1 MKKASRKL
9 LSMLLALVMVV
20 SVMSVSALAVEGSYE
35 LTTYGEDVA
44 GLSITGASVLSSSV
58 EVTSVTLNNGKI
70 NHTYTY
76 NIVLSGATAADATV
90 TANFVKAD
98 TAAERCVISNVPSIQ
113 QPGFV
118 ASAASLTFPIALTDG
133 VGTRRAYVHHDV
145 VNAWGYLDSYVF
157 NYTVSTYKNP
167 IETHGMTLRFG
178 DPAYP
183 NTEPECYMSFEG
195 SGDTYTATYMGS
207 KENYYPDVLTMQA
220 DGATKLTASG
230 DVSFATYNADG
241 DKTSYTTIT
250 PTINGSAIYTVELGT
265 NGGNVTLTGPSGTT
279 TVRFLAPKQAVAA
292 GGTAPTYV
300 NGYLPIG
307 QYASGQVW
315 GSIYS
320 DGAQYSSSTVTKGS
334 TTKITSGMAST
345 GISLGAPGGYVQF
358 EFEDAVQNDPNNKYG
373 IDFVIYGNPFVGNPE
388 AASVQ
393 VSSNGEDWYELAGS
407 RYYNDET
414 IHNATLTYTKKND
427 GVYYSINGGTATQF
441 KAATAWWPEAE
452 DEGYADVAGVGTP
465 FQGSLAASNV
475 TRGTDASGNPTITY
489 SGLNLVKDSDTTDD
503 YLFGYADVRITGSTT
518 DGTACNPYASAPST
532 GTRSDVGGDGF
543 DISWAVNGNGE
554 PVPLTSIKY
563 VRVYTSAALDPNNL
577 TALPTPGI
585 FGETSAEVCGVF
597 VAKESSSSSTASP
610 MAVVK
615 KTPLSGTSST
625 IGRTNADVVS
635 STQCYQSV
643 TVASTDTI
651 SISSGASYVY
661 VNGACVTATTANPY
675 TFTPNLSTG
684 ETMKI
689 QIITQTGDRSAYVRV
704 IEFVGAN
711 LNGAG

>member
-1 MKKASRKL
+1 MKKVSRKL

-20 SVMSVSALAVEGSYE
+20 SVMSVSALAADTGYSMTPYDSNVTSLE
-35 LTTYGEDVA
+35 V
-44 GLSITGASVLSSSV
+44 TGANVNSYTMTAEPLSENSTNMRV
-58 EVTSVTLNNGKI
+58 
-70 NHTYTY
+70 TY
-76 NIVLSGATAADATV
+76 NIVLSADTAADASATVNFIAPSENLVSGVPPAGAPQQFVPIIKGNASNTYTV
-90 TANFVKAD
+90 TLV
-98 TAAERCVISNVPSIQ
+98 
-113 QPGFV
+113 
-118 ASAASLTFPIALTDG
+118 DG
-133 VGTRRAYVHHDV
+133 VGSKNAYVHKNFPATYQSCD
-145 VNAWGYLDSYVF
+145 LYVL
-157 NYTVSTYKNP
+157 NVSIGSYKNP
-167 IETHGMTLRFG
+167 IETNGMTLRFG

-220 DGATKLTASG
+220 DVATKLTASG

-250 PTINGSAIYTVELGT
+250 PAINGSASYTVELGT

-307 QYASGQVW
+307 QYASGQAW

-320 DGAQYSSSTVTKGS
+320 DGAQYSRSTVTKGS

-427 GVYYSINGGTATQF
+427 GIHYSINGVGDTLF

-518 DGTACNPYASAPST
+518 DGTACNPYASVPST

-543 DISWAVNGNGE
+543 DISWAVNENGE

-597 VAKESSSSSTASP
+597 VAKENNGSGEASSTP
-610 MAVVK
+610 TIK
-615 KTPLSGTSST
+615 FGRTTSSMDEVST
-625 IGRTNADVVS
+625 SNMGTTAVSFNRNTTCYINVQSSADH
-635 STQCYQSV
+635 
-643 TVASTDTI
+643 I
-651 SISSGASYVY
+651 Y
-661 VNGACVTATTANPY
+661 VNGKLVESGNDIAFTVTSG
-675 TFTPNLSTG
+675 STQPV
-684 ETMKI
+684 
-689 QIITQTGDRSAYVRV
+689 QIITQSGTESPYITLVN
-704 IEFVGAN
+704 ISM
-711 LNGAG
+711 

>member
-1 MKKASRKL
+1 MKKTSRKL

-20 SVMSVSALAVEGSYE
+20 SVMSVGAMAAETSYE

-58 EVTSVTLNNGKI
+58 EVTSVTLNSGKI
-70 NHTYTY
+70 NYTYTY
-76 NIVLSGATAADATV
+76 NIVLSGTTAADATV

-98 TAAERCVISNVPSIQ
+98 TAAERCVISNVPSVQ

-118 ASAASLTFPIALTDG
+118 ASAASLTYPVALTDG
-133 VGTRRAYVHHDV
+133 VGTRRAYVHHEV
-145 VNAWGYLDSYVF
+145 VAAWGNLDTYVF
-157 NYTVSTYKNP
+157 NYTVSTSKNP
-167 IETHGMTLRFG
+167 IETNGMTLRFG

-220 DGATKLTASG
+220 NGATKLTASG

-250 PTINGSAIYTVELGT
+250 PEINGSASYTVELGT
-265 NGGNVTLTGPSGTT
+265 SGGNVTLTGPSGTT
-279 TVRFLAPKQAVAA
+279 TVRFLAPQQAVAA

-307 QYASGQVW
+307 QYASGQAW

-320 DGAQYSSSTVTKGS
+320 DGAQFSSSTVTKGT
-334 TTKITSGMAST
+334 TTKITNGMATT

-358 EFEDAVQNDPNNKYG
+358 EFADPVQNDPNNKYG

-414 IHNATLTYTKKND
+414 IHNATLTYTKKSG
-427 GVYYSINGGTATQF
+427 GVYYSINGGTETLF

-452 DEGYADVAGVGTP
+452 GEGYAEVAGEGTP
-465 FQGSLAASNV
+465 FQGSLAVPNV

-518 DGTACNPYASAPST
+518 DGTACNPYASVPST

-543 DISWAVNGNGE
+543 DISWAVNENGE
-554 PVPLTSIKY
+554 PVKLDSVKY

-577 TALPTPGI
+577 TALPTPSI

-597 VAKESSSSSTASP
+597 VAKENNGSGEASSTP
-610 MAVVK
+610 TIK
-615 KTPLSGTSST
+615 FGRTTSSMDEVST
-625 IGRTNADVVS
+625 SNMGTTAVSFNRGTTCYINVQSSADH
-635 STQCYQSV
+635 
-643 TVASTDTI
+643 I
-651 SISSGASYVY
+651 Y
-661 VNGACVTATTANPY
+661 VNGQLVESGNDIAFTVTSG
-675 TFTPNLSTG
+675 STQPV
-684 ETMKI
+684 
-689 QIITQTGDRSAYVRV
+689 QIITQTGTESPYITLVNISR
-704 IEFVGAN
+704 
-711 LNGAG
+711 

>member
-1 MKKASRKL
+1 MKKVSRKL

-20 SVMSVSALAVEGSYE
+20 SVMSVSALAADTGYSMTPYDSNVTSLE
-35 LTTYGEDVA
+35 V
-44 GLSITGASVLSSSV
+44 TGANVNSYTMTAEPLSENSTNMRV
-58 EVTSVTLNNGKI
+58 
-70 NHTYTY
+70 TY
-76 NIVLSGATAADATV
+76 NIVLSADTAADASATVNFIAPSENLVSGVPPAGAPQQFVPIIKGNASNTYTV
-90 TANFVKAD
+90 TLV
-98 TAAERCVISNVPSIQ
+98 
-113 QPGFV
+113 
-118 ASAASLTFPIALTDG
+118 DG
-133 VGTRRAYVHHDV
+133 VGSKNAYVHKNFPATYQSCD
-145 VNAWGYLDSYVF
+145 LYVL
-157 NYTVSTYKNP
+157 NVSIGSYKNP
-167 IETHGMTLRFG
+167 IKTNGMTLRFG

-220 DGATKLTASG
+220 DGATQLTASG

-250 PTINGSAIYTVELGT
+250 PAINGSASYTVELGT

-307 QYASGQVW
+307 QYASGQAW

-320 DGAQYSSSTVTKGS
+320 DGAQFSSSTVTKGT
-334 TTKITSGMAST
+334 TTKITSGMATT

-358 EFEDAVQNDPNNKYG
+358 EFADPVQNDPNNKYG

-393 VSSNGEDWYELAGS
+393 VSSNGKDWYELAGS
-407 RYYNDET
+407 RYYSEET
-414 IHNATLTYTKKND
+414 IHNATLTYTLTGTGIK
-427 GVYYSINGGTATQF
+427 YSINGAEAKDF
-441 KAATAWWPEAE
+441 KNASAWWPEAVG
-452 DEGYADVAGVGTP
+452 EGYAEVAGEGTP
-465 FQGSLAASNV
+465 FQGSLAVPNV
-475 TRGTDASGNPTITY
+475 TRGTDKDGNPTITY

-518 DGTACNPYASAPST
+518 DGTACNPYASVPST

-543 DISWAVNGNGE
+543 DISWAVNENGE

-597 VAKESSSSSTASP
+597 VAKENNGSGEATAAPTVKVGSSTVATSNMGTAIKKVYSSTA
-610 MAVVK
+610 K
-615 KTPLSGTSST
+615 
-625 IGRTNADVVS
+625 I
-635 STQCYQSV
+635 SV
-643 TVASTDTI
+643 TSDAQYIYVNGTQ
-651 SISSGASYVY
+651 ISSGDEVSISTPFGSTNYV
-661 VNGACVTATTANPY
+661 
-675 TFTPNLSTG
+675 
-684 ETMKI
+684 
-689 QIITQTGDRSAYVRV
+689 QIITQNGTESPYVTVLKVTR
-704 IEFVGAN
+704 
-711 LNGAG
+711 

>member
-1 MKKASRKL
+1 MKKTSRKL

-20 SVMSVSALAVEGSYE
+20 SVMSVSALAADTGYSMTPYDSNVTSLE
-35 LTTYGEDVA
+35 V
-44 GLSITGASVLSSSV
+44 TGANVNSYTMTAERLSENSTNMRV
-58 EVTSVTLNNGKI
+58 
-70 NHTYTY
+70 TY
-76 NIVLSGATAADATV
+76 NIVLSADTAADASVTVNFTAPSENLVSGAPPAGAPQQFIPIIKGNASNTYTV
-90 TANFVKAD
+90 TLV
-98 TAAERCVISNVPSIQ
+98 
-113 QPGFV
+113 
-118 ASAASLTFPIALTDG
+118 DG
-133 VGTRRAYVHHDV
+133 VGTKNAYVHKNFPATYQSCD
-145 VNAWGYLDSYVF
+145 LYVL
-157 NYTVSTYKNP
+157 NVSIGSYKNP
-167 IETHGMTLRFG
+167 IETNGMTLRFG

-220 DGATKLTASG
+220 TSATKLTASG

-250 PTINGSAIYTVELGT
+250 PAINGSASYTVELGT

-307 QYASGQVW
+307 QYASGQAW

-414 IHNATLTYTKKND
+414 IHNATLTYTKKSN
-427 GVYYSINGGTATQF
+427 GIYYSINGGAETLF

-452 DEGYADVAGVGTP
+452 GEGYADVAGVGTP

-503 YLFGYADVRITGSTT
+503 YLFGYADVRIIGSTT
-518 DGTACNPYASAPST
+518 DGTACNPYASVPST

-543 DISWAVNGNGE
+543 DISWAVNENGE
-554 PVPLTSIKY
+554 PVQLDSIKY

-577 TALPTPGI
+577 TALPTPTI
-585 FGETSAEVCGVF
+585 FGETSAEVCGMF
-597 VAKESSSSSTASP
+597 VAKETTTESTVTPTITVGGDDLANVAEDAEQIGNMGTVDVFNIEADS
-610 MAVVK
+610 VVIGA
-615 KTPLSGTSST
+615 TGTTYTYINGISGTSQT
-625 IGRTNADVVS
+625 IDLSDGAVHLVQIIAQNGAAS
-635 STQCYQSV
+635 PYV
-643 TVASTDTI
+643 TV
-651 SISSGASYVY
+651 
-661 VNGACVTATTANPY
+661 
-675 TFTPNLSTG
+675 LRLQ
-684 ETMKI
+684 K
-689 QIITQTGDRSAYVRV
+689 
-704 IEFVGAN
+704 
-711 LNGAG
+711 

>member
-1 MKKASRKL
+1 MKKVSRKL

-20 SVMSVSALAVEGSYE
+20 SVMSVSALAADTGYSMTPYDSNVTSLE
-35 LTTYGEDVA
+35 V
-44 GLSITGASVLSSSV
+44 TGANVNSYTMTAEPLSENSTNMRV
-58 EVTSVTLNNGKI
+58 
-70 NHTYTY
+70 TY
-76 NIVLSGATAADATV
+76 NIVLSADTAADASATVNFIAPSENLVSGVPPAGAPQQFVPIIKGNASNTYTV
-90 TANFVKAD
+90 TLV
-98 TAAERCVISNVPSIQ
+98 
-113 QPGFV
+113 
-118 ASAASLTFPIALTDG
+118 DG
-133 VGTRRAYVHHDV
+133 VGSKNAYVHKNFPATYQSCD
-145 VNAWGYLDSYVF
+145 LYVL
-157 NYTVSTYKNP
+157 NVSIGSYKNP
-167 IETHGMTLRFG
+167 IETNGMTLRFG

-241 DKTSYTTIT
+241 DKTSYPTIT
-250 PTINGSAIYTVELGT
+250 PAINGSASYTVELGT
-265 NGGNVTLTGPSGTT
+265 NGGNVTLTGPSGTTT

-307 QYASGQVW
+307 QYASGQAW

-320 DGAQYSSSTVTKGS
+320 DGAQYSRSTVTKGS

-427 GVYYSINGGTATQF
+427 GVYYSINGGTETQF

-518 DGTACNPYASAPST
+518 DGTACNPYASVPST

-563 VRVYTSAALDPNNL
+563 IRVYTSAALDPNNL
-577 TALPTPGI
+577 TALPTPNI

-597 VAKESSSSSTASP
+597 VAKENNGSGEATAAPTVKVGSSTVATSNMGTAIKKVYSSTA
-610 MAVVK
+610 K
-615 KTPLSGTSST
+615 
-625 IGRTNADVVS
+625 I
-635 STQCYQSV
+635 SV
-643 TVASTDTI
+643 TSDAQYIYVNGTQ
-651 SISSGASYVY
+651 ISSGDEVSISTPSGSTNYV
-661 VNGACVTATTANPY
+661 
-675 TFTPNLSTG
+675 
-684 ETMKI
+684 
-689 QIITQTGDRSAYVRV
+689 QIITQNGTESPYVTVLKVRR
-704 IEFVGAN
+704 
-711 LNGAG
+711 

>member
-1 MKKASRKL
+1 MKKVSRKL

-20 SVMSVSALAVEGSYE
+20 SVMSVSALAADTGYSMTPYDSNVTS
-35 LTTYGEDVA
+35 LDV
-44 GLSITGASVLSSSV
+44 TGANVNSYTMTAEPLSENSTNMRV
-58 EVTSVTLNNGKI
+58 
-70 NHTYTY
+70 TY
-76 NIVLSGATAADATV
+76 NIVLSADTAADASATVNFIAPSENLVSGVPPAGAPQQFVPIIKGNASNTYTV
-90 TANFVKAD
+90 TLV
-98 TAAERCVISNVPSIQ
+98 
-113 QPGFV
+113 
-118 ASAASLTFPIALTDG
+118 DG
-133 VGTRRAYVHHDV
+133 VGSKNAYVHKNFPATYQSCD
-145 VNAWGYLDSYVF
+145 LYVL
-157 NYTVSTYKNP
+157 NVSIGSYKNP
-167 IETHGMTLRFG
+167 IETNGMTLRFG

-241 DKTSYTTIT
+241 DKTSYPTIT
-250 PTINGSAIYTVELGT
+250 PAINGSASYTVELGT
-265 NGGNVTLTGPSGTT
+265 NGGNVTLTGPSGTTT

-307 QYASGQVW
+307 QYASGQAW

-320 DGAQYSSSTVTKGS
+320 DGAQYSRSTVTKGS

-427 GVYYSINGGTATQF
+427 GVYYSINGGTETQF

-518 DGTACNPYASAPST
+518 DGTACNPYASVPST

-563 VRVYTSAALDPNNL
+563 IRVYTSAALDPNNL
-577 TALPTPGI
+577 TALPTPNI

-597 VAKESSSSSTASP
+597 VAKENNGSGEATAAPTVKVGSSTVATSNMGTAIKKVYSSTA
-610 MAVVK
+610 K
-615 KTPLSGTSST
+615 
-625 IGRTNADVVS
+625 I
-635 STQCYQSV
+635 SV
-643 TVASTDTI
+643 TSDAQYIYVNGTQ
-651 SISSGASYVY
+651 ISSGDEVSISTPSGSTNYV
-661 VNGACVTATTANPY
+661 
-675 TFTPNLSTG
+675 
-684 ETMKI
+684 
-689 QIITQTGDRSAYVRV
+689 QIITQNGTESPYVTVLKVTR
-704 IEFVGAN
+704 
-711 LNGAG
+711 

>member
-1 MKKASRKL
+1 MKKVSRKL

-58 EVTSVTLNNGKI
+58 KVTSVTLNNGKI

-167 IETHGMTLRFG
+167 IKTNGMTLRFG

-220 DGATKLTASG
+220 DGATQLTASG

-250 PTINGSAIYTVELGT
+250 PAINGSASYTVELGT
-265 NGGNVTLTGPSGTT
+265 NGGNVTLTGPSGTTTT

-307 QYASGQVW
+307 QYASGQAW

-320 DGAQYSSSTVTKGS
+320 DGAQYSRSTVTKGS

-414 IHNATLTYTKKND
+414 IYNATLTYTKKND
-427 GVYYSINGGTATQF
+427 GVYYSINGGAETPF

-554 PVPLTSIKY
+554 PVQLDSVKY

-597 VAKESSSSSTASP
+597 VAKESGSGEAAAPTVELGNDIGDIGLTEAENQTVSTWAGLGTDSIT
-610 MAVVK
+610 VNV
-615 KTPLSGTSST
+615 SGGTY
-625 IGRTNADVVS
+625 I
-635 STQCYQSV
+635 Y
-643 TVASTDTI
+643 I
-651 SISSGASYVY
+651 
-661 VNGACVTATTANPY
+661 NGVATTS
-675 TFTPNLSTG
+675 TTVDLSDG
-684 ETMKI
+684 SIHNI
-689 QIITQTGDRSAYVRV
+689 QIITQSGTASPYVV
-704 IEFVGAN
+704 V
-711 LNGAG
+711 LQLSK

>member
-44 GLSITGASVLSSSV
+44 GLSITGASVLSSSA

-167 IETHGMTLRFG
+167 IKTNGMTLRFG

-220 DGATKLTASG
+220 DVATKLTASG

-250 PTINGSAIYTVELGT
+250 PAINGSASYTVELGT
-265 NGGNVTLTGPSGTT
+265 NGGNVTLTGPSGTTT

-307 QYASGQVW
+307 QYASGQAW

-320 DGAQYSSSTVTKGS
+320 DGAQYSRSTVTKGS

-414 IHNATLTYTKKND
+414 IYNATLTYTKKSD
-427 GVYYSINGGTATQF
+427 GVYYSINGGAETPF

-554 PVPLTSIKY
+554 PVQLDSVKY

-597 VAKESSSSSTASP
+597 VAKESGSGEATAPTVELGNDIGDIGLTEAENRTVSTWAGLGTDSIT
-610 MAVVK
+610 VNV
-615 KTPLSGTSST
+615 SGGTY
-625 IGRTNADVVS
+625 I
-635 STQCYQSV
+635 Y
-643 TVASTDTI
+643 I
-651 SISSGASYVY
+651 
-661 VNGACVTATTANPY
+661 NGVATTS
-675 TFTPNLSTG
+675 TTVDLSDG
-684 ETMKI
+684 SIHNI
-689 QIITQTGDRSAYVRV
+689 QIITQSGTASPYVV
-704 IEFVGAN
+704 V
-711 LNGAG
+711 LQLSK

>member
-44 GLSITGASVLSSSV
+44 GLSITGASVLSSSA

-167 IETHGMTLRFG
+167 IKTNGMTLRFG

-250 PTINGSAIYTVELGT
+250 PAINGSASYTVELGT

-307 QYASGQVW
+307 QYASGQAW

-320 DGAQYSSSTVTKGS
+320 DGAQYSRSTVTKGS

-414 IHNATLTYTKKND
+414 IHNATLTYTKKSD
-427 GVYYSINGGTATQF
+427 GIHYSINGVGDTLF

-452 DEGYADVAGVGTP
+452 GEGYADVAGVGTP

-518 DGTACNPYASAPST
+518 DGTACNPYASVPST

-554 PVPLTSIKY
+554 PVQLDSVKY

-577 TALPTPGI
+577 TALPTPNI

-597 VAKESSSSSTASP
+597 VAKESGSGEAAAPTVELGNDIGDIGLTEAENQTVSTWAGLGTDSIT
-610 MAVVK
+610 VNV
-615 KTPLSGTSST
+615 SGGTY
-625 IGRTNADVVS
+625 I
-635 STQCYQSV
+635 Y
-643 TVASTDTI
+643 I
-651 SISSGASYVY
+651 
-661 VNGACVTATTANPY
+661 NGVATTS
-675 TFTPNLSTG
+675 TTVDLSDG
-684 ETMKI
+684 SIHNI
-689 QIITQTGDRSAYVRV
+689 QIITQSGTASPYVV
-704 IEFVGAN
+704 V
-711 LNGAG
+711 LQLSK

>member
-1 MKKASRKL
+1 MKKVSRKL

-20 SVMSVSALAVEGSYE
+20 SVMSVSALAVDTGYSMTPYDSNVTSLE
-35 LTTYGEDVA
+35 V
-44 GLSITGASVLSSSV
+44 TGANVNSYTMTAEPLSENSTNMRV
-58 EVTSVTLNNGKI
+58 
-70 NHTYTY
+70 TY
-76 NIVLSGATAADATV
+76 NIVLSADTAADASATVNFIAPSENLVSGVPPAGAPQQFVPIIKGNASNTYTV
-90 TANFVKAD
+90 TLV
-98 TAAERCVISNVPSIQ
+98 
-113 QPGFV
+113 
-118 ASAASLTFPIALTDG
+118 DG
-133 VGTRRAYVHHDV
+133 VGSKNAYVHKNFPATYQSCD
-145 VNAWGYLDSYVF
+145 LYVL
-157 NYTVSTYKNP
+157 NVSIGSYKNP
-167 IETHGMTLRFG
+167 IETNGMTLRFG

-250 PTINGSAIYTVELGT
+250 PAINGSASYTVELGT
-265 NGGNVTLTGPSGTT
+265 NGGNVTLTGPSGTTT

-307 QYASGQVW
+307 QYASGQAW

-320 DGAQYSSSTVTKGS
+320 DGAQFSSSTVTKGT
-334 TTKITSGMAST
+334 TTKITSGMATT

-358 EFEDAVQNDPNNKYG
+358 EFADPVQNDPNNKYG

-393 VSSNGEDWYELAGS
+393 VSSNGKDWYELAGS
-407 RYYNDET
+407 RYYSEET
-414 IHNATLTYTKKND
+414 IHNATLTYTLTGTGIK
-427 GVYYSINGGTATQF
+427 YSINGAEAKDF
-441 KAATAWWPEAE
+441 KNASAWWPEAVG
-452 DEGYADVAGVGTP
+452 EGYAEVAGEGTP
-465 FQGSLAASNV
+465 FQGSLAVPNV

-518 DGTACNPYASAPST
+518 DGTACNPYASVPST

-554 PVPLTSIKY
+554 PVQLDSVKY

-597 VAKESSSSSTASP
+597 VAKETTTESTVAPTIKIGNVNLEDFVEDPTQIGNMGTVDVTGVDANSVVIGATGTTYTYINGISGTSQTIDLSDGAVHLVQIIAQNGTASP
-610 MAVVK
+610 
-615 KTPLSGTSST
+615 
-625 IGRTNADVVS
+625 
-635 STQCYQSV
+635 YV
-643 TVASTDTI
+643 TV
-651 SISSGASYVY
+651 
-661 VNGACVTATTANPY
+661 
-675 TFTPNLSTG
+675 LRLQ
-684 ETMKI
+684 K
-689 QIITQTGDRSAYVRV
+689 
-704 IEFVGAN
+704 
-711 LNGAG
+711 

>member
-1 MKKASRKL
+1 MKKVSRKL

-20 SVMSVSALAVEGSYE
+20 SVMSVSALAADTGYSMTPYDSNVTSLE
-35 LTTYGEDVA
+35 V
-44 GLSITGASVLSSSV
+44 TGANVNSYTMTAEPLSENSTNMRV
-58 EVTSVTLNNGKI
+58 
-70 NHTYTY
+70 TY
-76 NIVLSGATAADATV
+76 NIVLSADTAADASATVNFIAPSENLVSGVPPAGAPQQFVPIIKGNASNTYTV
-90 TANFVKAD
+90 TLV
-98 TAAERCVISNVPSIQ
+98 
-113 QPGFV
+113 
-118 ASAASLTFPIALTDG
+118 DG
-133 VGTRRAYVHHDV
+133 VGSKNAYVHKNFPATYQSCD
-145 VNAWGYLDSYVF
+145 LYVL
-157 NYTVSTYKNP
+157 NVSIGSYKNP
-167 IETHGMTLRFG
+167 IETNGMTLRFG

-250 PTINGSAIYTVELGT
+250 PAINGSASYTVELGT

-307 QYASGQVW
+307 QYASGQAW

-320 DGAQYSSSTVTKGS
+320 DGAQYSRSTVTKGS

-427 GVYYSINGGTATQF
+427 GVYYSINGGTETQF

-518 DGTACNPYASAPST
+518 DGTACNPYASVPST

-554 PVPLTSIKY
+554 PVQLDSVKY

-597 VAKESSSSSTASP
+597 VAKENNGSGEASSVPTLKTGRQNIPLNSQAKTSITA
-610 MAVVK
+610 
-615 KTPLSGTSST
+615 GTSYTLTSS
-625 IGRTNADVVS
+625 ADHVF
-635 STQCYQSV
+635 
-643 TVASTDTI
+643 
-651 SISSGASYVY
+651 
-661 VNGACVTATTANPY
+661 VNGVEITATSGY
-675 TFTPNLSTG
+675 TFTASSG
-684 ETMKI
+684 DKI
-689 QIITQTGDRSAYVRV
+689 QIISQTGTESPFITV
-704 IEFVGAN
+704 
-711 LNGAG
+711 LSTQ

>member
-1 MKKASRKL
+1 MKKTSRKL

-20 SVMSVSALAVEGSYE
+20 SVMSVGAMAAETSYE

-58 EVTSVTLNNGKI
+58 EVTSVTLNSGKI
-70 NHTYTY
+70 NYTYTY
-76 NIVLSGATAADATV
+76 NIVLSGTTAADATV

-98 TAAERCVISNVPSIQ
+98 TAAERCVISNVPSVQ

-133 VGTRRAYVHHDV
+133 VGTRRAYVHHEV
-145 VNAWGYLDSYVF
+145 VAAWGNLDTYVF

-167 IETHGMTLRFG
+167 IETNGMTLRFG

-220 DGATKLTASG
+220 TDATKLTASG

-250 PTINGSAIYTVELGT
+250 PAINGSASYTVELGT
-265 NGGNVTLTGPSGTT
+265 SGGNVTLTGPSGTT
-279 TVRFLAPKQAVAA
+279 TVSFQAPQQAVAA

-307 QYASGQVW
+307 QYASGRTW

-320 DGAQYSSSTVTKGS
+320 DGAQFEDADANIVKGT
-334 TTKITSGMAST
+334 TTKITNGMAST

-358 EFEDAVQNDPNNKYG
+358 EFADPVQNDPNNKYG

-414 IHNATLTYTKKND
+414 IHNATLTYTKKSD
-427 GVYYSINGGTATQF
+427 GVYYSINGGTETLF

-452 DEGYADVAGVGTP
+452 DEGYAEVAGEGTP
-465 FQGSLAASNV
+465 FQGSLAVPNV

-518 DGTACNPYASAPST
+518 DGTACNPYASVPST

-543 DISWAVNGNGE
+543 DISWAVNENGE
-554 PVPLTSIKY
+554 PVQLDSVKY

-577 TALPTPGI
+577 TALPTPSI

-597 VAKESSSSSTASP
+597 VAKETTTESTVTPTITVGGDDLANVAEDAEQIGNMGTVDVFNIEADS
-610 MAVVK
+610 VVIGA
-615 KTPLSGTSST
+615 TGTTYTYINGISGTSQT
-625 IGRTNADVVS
+625 IDLSDGAVHLVQIIAQNGAAS
-635 STQCYQSV
+635 PYV
-643 TVASTDTI
+643 TV
-651 SISSGASYVY
+651 
-661 VNGACVTATTANPY
+661 
-675 TFTPNLSTG
+675 LRLQ
-684 ETMKI
+684 K
-689 QIITQTGDRSAYVRV
+689 
-704 IEFVGAN
+704 
-711 LNGAG
+711 

>member
-1 MKKASRKL
+1 MKKVSRKL

-20 SVMSVSALAVEGSYE
+20 SVMSVSALAADTGYSMTPYDSNVTSLE
-35 LTTYGEDVA
+35 V
-44 GLSITGASVLSSSV
+44 TGANVNSYTMTAEPLSENSTNMRV
-58 EVTSVTLNNGKI
+58 
-70 NHTYTY
+70 TY
-76 NIVLSGATAADATV
+76 NIVLSADTAADASATVNFIAPSENLVSGVPPAGAPQQFVPIIKGNASNTYTV
-90 TANFVKAD
+90 TLV
-98 TAAERCVISNVPSIQ
+98 
-113 QPGFV
+113 
-118 ASAASLTFPIALTDG
+118 DG
-133 VGTRRAYVHHDV
+133 VGSKNAYVHKNFPATYQSCD
-145 VNAWGYLDSYVF
+145 LYVL
-157 NYTVSTYKNP
+157 NVSIGSYKNP
-167 IETHGMTLRFG
+167 IETNGMTLRFG

-241 DKTSYTTIT
+241 DKTSYPTIT
-250 PTINGSAIYTVELGT
+250 PAINGSASYTVELGT

-307 QYASGQVW
+307 QYASGQAW

-320 DGAQYSSSTVTKGS
+320 DGAQYSRSTVTKGS

-414 IHNATLTYTKKND
+414 IYNATLTYTKKSD
-427 GVYYSINGGTATQF
+427 GVYYSINGGAETPF

-597 VAKESSSSSTASP
+597 VAKENNGSGEASSDLYVENATTQSAYVDAASSSSAY
-610 MAVVK
+610 MNVVPI
-615 KTPLSGTSST
+615 T
-625 IGRTNADVVS
+625 VS
-635 STQCYQSV
+635 SKT
-643 TVASTDTI
+643 TLNI
-651 SISSGASYVY
+651 FSSDDNVF
-661 VNGACVTATTANPY
+661 VNGSPISCTYDTPYVLTVSPSAGTTEY
-675 TFTPNLSTG
+675 Y
-684 ETMKI
+684 
-689 QIITQTGDRSAYVRV
+689 QIITQSGTESP
-704 IEFVGAN
+704 FVTVLKVSN
-711 LNGAG
+711 

>member
-1 MKKASRKL
+1 MKKVSRKL

-20 SVMSVSALAVEGSYE
+20 SVMSVSALAADTGYSMTPYDSNVTSLE
-35 LTTYGEDVA
+35 V
-44 GLSITGASVLSSSV
+44 TGANVNSYTMTAEPLSENSTNMRV
-58 EVTSVTLNNGKI
+58 
-70 NHTYTY
+70 TY
-76 NIVLSGATAADATV
+76 NIVLSADTAADASATVNFIAPSENLVSGVPPAGAPQQFVPIIKGNASNTYTV
-90 TANFVKAD
+90 TLV
-98 TAAERCVISNVPSIQ
+98 
-113 QPGFV
+113 
-118 ASAASLTFPIALTDG
+118 DG
-133 VGTRRAYVHHDV
+133 VGSKNAYVHKNFPATYQSCD
-145 VNAWGYLDSYVF
+145 LYVL
-157 NYTVSTYKNP
+157 NVSIGSYKNP
-167 IETHGMTLRFG
+167 IETNGMTLRFG

-241 DKTSYTTIT
+241 DKTSYPTIT
-250 PTINGSAIYTVELGT
+250 PAINGSASYTVELGT

-307 QYASGQVW
+307 QYASGQAW

-320 DGAQYSSSTVTKGS
+320 DGAQYSRSTVTKGS

-414 IHNATLTYTKKND
+414 IHNATLTYTKKSD
-427 GVYYSINGGTATQF
+427 GVHYSINGVGDTLF

-518 DGTACNPYASAPST
+518 DGTACNPYASVPST

-554 PVPLTSIKY
+554 PVQLDSVKY

-597 VAKESSSSSTASP
+597 VAKENNGSGEATAAPTVKVGSSTVATSNMRTAIKKVYSSTA
-610 MAVVK
+610 K
-615 KTPLSGTSST
+615 
-625 IGRTNADVVS
+625 I
-635 STQCYQSV
+635 SV
-643 TVASTDTI
+643 TSDAQYIYVNGTQ
-651 SISSGASYVY
+651 ISSGDEVSISTPSGSTNYV
-661 VNGACVTATTANPY
+661 
-675 TFTPNLSTG
+675 
-684 ETMKI
+684 
-689 QIITQTGDRSAYVRV
+689 QIITQ
-704 IEFVGAN
+704 
-711 LNGAG
+711 NGTESPYITVLKVTR

>member
-167 IETHGMTLRFG
+167 IETNGMTLRFG

-307 QYASGQVW
+307 QYASGQAW

-320 DGAQYSSSTVTKGS
+320 DGAQYSRSTVIKGS

-577 TALPTPGI
+577 TALPTPNI

-597 VAKESSSSSTASP
+597 VAKETTTESTVAPTIKIGDVNLEDFVEDPTQIGNMGTVDVTGVDADSVVIGATGTTYTYINGISGTSQTIDLSDGAVHLVQIIAQNGTASP
-610 MAVVK
+610 
-615 KTPLSGTSST
+615 
-625 IGRTNADVVS
+625 
-635 STQCYQSV
+635 YV
-643 TVASTDTI
+643 TV
-651 SISSGASYVY
+651 
-661 VNGACVTATTANPY
+661 
-675 TFTPNLSTG
+675 LRLQ
-684 ETMKI
+684 K
-689 QIITQTGDRSAYVRV
+689 
-704 IEFVGAN
+704 
-711 LNGAG
+711 

>member
-1 MKKASRKL
+1 MKKVSRKL

-20 SVMSVSALAVEGSYE
+20 SVMSVSALAADTGYSMTPYDSNVTSLE
-35 LTTYGEDVA
+35 V
-44 GLSITGASVLSSSV
+44 TGANVNSYTMTAEPLSENSTNMRV
-58 EVTSVTLNNGKI
+58 
-70 NHTYTY
+70 TY
-76 NIVLSGATAADATV
+76 NIVLSADTAADASATVNFIAPSENLVSGVPPAGAPQQFVPIIKGNASNTYTV
-90 TANFVKAD
+90 TLV
-98 TAAERCVISNVPSIQ
+98 
-113 QPGFV
+113 
-118 ASAASLTFPIALTDG
+118 DG
-133 VGTRRAYVHHDV
+133 VGSKNAYVHKNFPATYQSCD
-145 VNAWGYLDSYVF
+145 LYVL
-157 NYTVSTYKNP
+157 NVSIGSYKNP
-167 IETHGMTLRFG
+167 IETNGMTLRFG

-241 DKTSYTTIT
+241 DKTSYPTIT
-250 PTINGSAIYTVELGT
+250 PAINGSASYTVELGT
-265 NGGNVTLTGPSGTT
+265 NGGNVTLSGPSGTTT

-307 QYASGQVW
+307 QYASGQAW

-320 DGAQYSSSTVTKGS
+320 DGAQYSRSTVTKGS

-427 GVYYSINGGTATQF
+427 GVYYSINGGTETQF

-518 DGTACNPYASAPST
+518 DGTACNPYASVPST

-554 PVPLTSIKY
+554 PVQLDSVKY

-597 VAKESSSSSTASP
+597 VAKES
-610 MAVVK
+610 
-615 KTPLSGTSST
+615 G
-625 IGRTNADVVS
+625 
-635 STQCYQSV
+635 
-643 TVASTDTI
+643 
-651 SISSGASYVY
+651 SGAAVAPTITIDNMSLDEL
-661 VNGACVTATTANPY
+661 VNDWGVNVTTT
-675 TFTPNLSTG
+675 SVSD
-684 ETMKI
+684 KQ
-689 QIITQTGDRSAYVRV
+689 QIITISGLGSVCVDEFAVQASGGTYVYM
-704 IEFVGAN
+704 
-711 LNGAG
+711 NGAATASSTVPLTTDDTLVQIINQSGTAEAFVTLLKLSA